1 MKAMLA
7 RSVKSYLATA
17 KSTFGAGRMCAGGRG
32 AQARRMLREHAPH
45 LKRKALPNPG
55 LQHRCRSA
63 RHGDGR
69 PLAASP
75 CNAGAPRSTRT
86 EGLLCLPSGAH
97 RTVQSRPRTA
107 QRHPHR

>member
-1 MKAMLA
+1 MFVV
-7 RSVKSYLATA
+7 RD
-17 KSTFGAGRMCAGGRG
+17 
-32 AQARRMLREHAPH
+32 
-45 LKRKALPNPG
+45 RKALPNPG

-97 RTVQSRPRTA
+97 RIVQSRPRTA
-107 QRHPHR
+107 QRHPHRVQKLEKEANCHRKEKELIGLCIRNDLSPSKILKK